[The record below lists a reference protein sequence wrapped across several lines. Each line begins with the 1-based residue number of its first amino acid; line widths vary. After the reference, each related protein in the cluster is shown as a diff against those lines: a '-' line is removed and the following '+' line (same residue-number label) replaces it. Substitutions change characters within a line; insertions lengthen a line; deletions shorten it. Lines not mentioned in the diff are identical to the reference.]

1 MINKQNRLTRRQF
14 VKNSML
20 ASASVMTALSM
31 KDQVLFAQ
39 QGQAVPVPKSSPA
52 SKDTLP
58 MGKIGDVEFSRL
70 MLGSNVLP
78 NGFCHARDLRYVNDL
93 ARRYN
98 TPEKMLETLAIAEA
112 HGINCVNVSVSCHQ
126 IPIIRRYKNECGG
139 KIKWM
144 AVLEVP
150 DPANPNEFI
159 EQNID
164 GADAAYIQGGIAER
178 LLTPDKVGYLGKMV
192 DLIKLRGIPAGIAGH
207 SLRVVEE
214 CEKAK
219 FNVDFYVK
227 TLHTS
232 NYFSFQRPVDK
243 GKPYGDHDNMWCT
256 DANEVIEFMKNVGK
270 PWIAY
275 KVLAAGA
282 IPPAQGFQHAFNNG
296 ADFILV
302 GMFDWQ
308 IAEDVKITSEALSNV
323 KRTRPWR
330 A

>member
-1 MINKQNRLTRRQF
+1 MKTNNTTSRREFLQTTAAGTIAS
-14 VKNSML
+14 SML
-20 ASASVMTALSM
+20 ITSM
-31 KDQVLFAQ
+31 NAQ
-39 QGQAVPVPKSSPA
+39 NTLVQKPLEVQ
-52 SKDTLP
+52 KDTLP
-58 MGKIGDVEFSRL
+58 TGKIGDVEFSRL

-112 HGINCVNVSVSCHQ
+112 HGINCVNVSVSCRQ

-150 DPANPNEFI
+150 DPANPNEYI

-164 GADAAYIQGGIAER
+164 GADAAYIQGNVAEK
-178 LLTPDKVGYLGKMV
+178 LLASDKVGYLGKMV
-192 DLIKLRGIPAGIAGH
+192 DFIKLHGIPVGIAGH

-232 NYFSFQRPVDK
+232 NYFSFKPPADK
-243 GKPYGDHDNMWCT
+243 EKPYGDHDNMWCT

-308 IAEDVKITSEALSNV
+308 IAEDVKIAKEAVASA

-330 A
+330 T

>member
-1 MINKQNRLTRRQF
+1 MINQQENLTRRQF
-14 VKNSML
+14 TKNSLL
-20 ASASVMTALSM
+20 ASASMVSALSM
-31 KDQVLFAQ
+31 NDQVILAQ
-39 QGQAVPVPKSSPA
+39 QGQTAPTQNLPNITRE
-52 SKDTLP
+52 TLP
-58 MGKIGDVEFSRL
+58 MGKICDVEFSRL

-78 NGFCHARDLRYVNDL
+78 GGFCHARDLQYVNDL

-126 IPIIRRYKNECGG
+126 IPIIRRYKNERGG

-150 DPANPNEFI
+150 DPANFNEFI

-178 LLTPDKVGYLGKMV
+178 LLAPDKIGYLGKMV
-192 DLIKLRGIPAGIAGH
+192 YFIKLRGIPAGIAGH

-214 CEKAK
+214 CEKSK

-232 NYFSFQRPVDK
+232 NYFSFRQPADK
-243 GKPYGDHDNMWCT
+243 EKPYGDNDNMWCT
-256 DANEVIEFMKNVGK
+256 DANAVIEFMKNVSK

-282 IPPAQGFQHAFNNG
+282 IAPAQGFQHAFNNG

-302 GMFDWQ
+302 GMFDGGQ
-308 IAEDVKITSEALSNV
+308 GTGN
-323 KRTRPWR
+323 
-330 A
+330 